1 MKKRDKQMVIGLGAV
16 SVLGAGLA
24 LGSMTH
30 QATLYGPPP
39 VEEISTENPAAEDTA
54 VNTGTTEI
62 TEANDTGS
70 TAASDEI
77 AEELIERPDPDT
89 AEFDEAQ
96 VPALMY
102 GPPSYFN
109 IDPDG
114 EESGEDEFEERSDSG
129 TDTETETESE
139 SESETVSNSGAY
151 ETSSVTLSGDTHV
164 PHVVPSVDTAAAN
177 LPEIIYGPP
186 GIASLMAL
194 VGGLGEKSRKRKKKD
209 SSGQEDGRRQRKRR
223 KPDEREREHRTD
235 GNHTGTDL

>member
-1 MKKRDKQMVIGLGAV
+1 MKKRNKQLVIGLGAV
-16 SVLGAGLA
+16 SALGAGLA
-24 LGSMTH
+24 LASMGP
-30 QATLYGPPP
+30 QSTLYGPPP
-39 VEEISTENPAAEDTA
+39 GEEISTENPAAEDTA

-62 TEANDTGS
+62 TEVNDTGS

-114 EESGEDEFEERSDSG
+114 DESEEDEFEERSDSG
-129 TDTETETESE
+129 TDTKTDTETV
-139 SESETVSNSGAY
+139 SETVSNSGAY
-151 ETSSVTLSGDTHV
+151 EPSSVTLSEGTHV
-164 PHVVPSVDTAAAN
+164 PHVVPPVDMAASN

-186 GIASLMAL
+186 GIAGLTAL
-194 VGGLGEKSRKRKKKD
+194 IGGLGEKRRKKKKKD
-209 SSGQEDGRRQRKRR
+209 SSGQEDGSRQRKRR

-235 GNHTGTDL
+235 GDHTGTD

>member
-1 MKKRDKQMVIGLGAV
+1 MLGLGAV
-16 SVLGAGLA
+16 SVLGVGLA
-24 LGSMTH
+24 LANTPP
-30 QATLYGPPP
+30 ATLYGPPP
-39 VEEISTENPAAEDTA
+39 GEEISTENPAAEDTA

-62 TEANDTGS
+62 TEVNDTGS

-114 EESGEDEFEERSDSG
+114 DESEEDEFEERSDSE
-129 TDTETETESE
+129 TDTKTDT
-139 SESETVSNSGAY
+139 ETVSNSGAY
-151 ETSSVTLSGDTHV
+151 EPSSVTLSEGTHV
-164 PHVVPSVDTAAAN
+164 PYVVPPVDMAAAN

-186 GIASLMAL
+186 GIAGLTAL
-194 VGGLGEKSRKRKKKD
+194 IGGLGEKSRKRRKKD
-209 SSGQEDGRRQRKRR
+209 SSGQKDGSRQRKRR

-235 GNHTGTDL
+235 GDHTGTD

>member
-1 MKKRDKQMVIGLGAV
+1 MKKRNKQLVLGLGAV
-16 SVLGAGLA
+16 SVLGVGLA
-24 LGSMTH
+24 LANTPP
-30 QATLYGPPP
+30 ATLYGPPP
-39 VEEISTENPAAEDTA
+39 GEEISTENPAAEDTA

-62 TEANDTGS
+62 TEVNDTGS

-114 EESGEDEFEERSDSG
+114 DESEEDEFEERSDSE
-129 TDTETETESE
+129 TDTKTDT
-139 SESETVSNSGAY
+139 ETVSNSGAY
-151 ETSSVTLSGDTHV
+151 EPSSVTLSEGTHV
-164 PHVVPSVDTAAAN
+164 PYVVPPVDMAAAN

-186 GIASLMAL
+186 GIAGLTAL
-194 VGGLGEKSRKRKKKD
+194 IGGLGEKSRKRRKKD
-209 SSGQEDGRRQRKRR
+209 SSGQKDGSRQRKRR

-235 GNHTGTDL
+235 GDHTGTD